1 MLGIS
6 NKVLLT
12 RFGSMWVSEQRRTY
26 PSPDPDIMNWTD
38 VKLRLM
44 LGYER
49 VRCAVAQIN
58 RHLSLDL
65 IYISRQKYDFKIK
78 KEGCVSSDS

>member
-1 MLGIS
+1 
-6 NKVLLT
+6 
-12 RFGSMWVSEQRRTY
+12 
-26 PSPDPDIMNWTD
+26 
-38 VKLRLM
+38 M
-44 LGYER
+44 LGYES

-78 KEGCVSSDS
+78 KEGCVGSDN